1 MRRFWVILMILTVV
15 FSFMNQSVLA
25 DGTYIVN
32 KGDTLTSIAA
42 QYGLTVNELANA
54 NNLLWNDWV
63 YIGQTLILPETAQR
77 IYTPATTSEASS
89 TEEASSIKE
98 VSSDEEIQGSGDYTV
113 KPSDTLSSIA
123 RNFGTSLAAIQL
135 ANDISNPN
143 LIYPGQKLIIPSG
156 SGAMTAVSPA
166 SPALA
171 IPASSQAATL
181 GEKWIDVNL
190 STQTLTAYQ
199 GNTPVYRTLVSTGKS
214 ATPTVTGSFPI
225 YVKYQAAR
233 MRGGYGADYYD
244 LPNVPYVMYF
254 YGGYGLHGTYWH
266 NNFGTPMSHGCV
278 NLSTPDAQWLYNWAS
293 IGTEV
298 RTHY

>member
-1 MRRFWVILMILTVV
+1 MWRFWVILMILTVV
-15 FSFMNQSVLA
+15 LSFMNQSVQA

-32 KGDTLTSIAA
+32 KDDTLTSIAA
-42 QYGLTVNELANA
+42 QYGLTVNELAST

-63 YIGQTLILPETAQR
+63 YVGQTLILPQTAQR
-77 IYTPATTSEASS
+77 IPEPATTSEVSFI
-89 TEEASSIKE
+89 EEASSDK
-98 VSSDEEIQGSGDYTV
+98 EIQRSGDYTV

-135 ANDISNPN
+135 ANDINNPN

-166 SPALA
+166 LIS
-171 IPASSQAATL
+171 PASSQAVPS
-181 GEKWIDVNL
+181 GERWIDVNL

-199 GNTPVYRTLVSTGKS
+199 GNMPVYRTLVSTGKA

-225 YVKYQAAR
+225 YVKYQASR

-266 NNFGTPMSHGCV
+266 NNFGTPLSHGCV
-278 NLSTPDAQWLYNWAS
+278 NLSIPDAQWLYNWAS

-298 RTHY
+298 RIHY